1 MFKKRYGKRAFKKKF
16 TRKFPVRKRT
26 FNKTK
31 YGNRRFS
38 KPTFKQTIKYGK
50 LEDMIRNKVVV
61 RKFEFE
67 KNYKAFAEGNAQV
80 NLAIKQLLDTK
91 EIKFFISEYTEFSLT
106 SIVIQYVCINLLLA
120 ASHIDYQSSELNE
133 KDTYDKTPA
142 HLLKF
147 KKIITA
153 GPNPV
158 KFTQKFVL
166 SATHKYNRTSP
177 WVDVRTFL
185 STSNEQ
191 LDFSTLLPELPFTT
205 AEVLSTSNVSR
216 LHTRITFTVSCRN
229 YKTDK
234 VGFTGMAGNRAEGL
248 VNMATGKKDYVDK
261 EDTATLITEQ
271 YLNPDKMI
279 KKENRMQ
286 DETPIRLH

>member
-16 TRKFPVRKRT
+16 TRKFPARKRT

-38 KPTFKQTIKYGK
+38 KPTYKQTIKYGK

-61 RKFEFE
+61 RKFDFE
-67 KNYKAFAEGNAQV
+67 KNYNQFVEGNAQV
-80 NLAIKQLLDTK
+80 NLSIKRLLDSK

-106 SIVIQYVCINLLLA
+106 SIVIQYVCVNLIMA
-120 ASHIDYQSSELNE
+120 ASHIDYQSNE
-133 KDTYDKTPA
+133 MVDDKMFDKIPS
-142 HLLKF
+142 HLLTF
-147 KKIITA
+147 KKIVTA

-205 AEVLSTSNVSR
+205 AERLSISNTSR
-216 LHTRITFTVSCRN
+216 LHARVIFTVSCRN

-248 VNMATGKKDYVDK
+248 VNMATGKKDYVDEK
-261 EDTATLITEQ
+261 DTDTLISEQ
-271 YLNPDKMI
+271 YLNPDKVG
-279 KKENRMQ
+279 KSTPRMQ
-286 DETPIRLH
+286 IETPIRP

>member
-16 TRKFPVRKRT
+16 TRKFPARKRT

-61 RKFEFE
+61 RKFDHMKTIKEE
-67 KNYKAFAEGNAQV
+67 AE
-80 NLAIKQLLDTK
+80 LKKPIDFDIKGSLDSRD
-91 EIKFFISEYTEFSLT
+91 IKFFISEYTEFSLT
-106 SIVIQYVCINLLLA
+106 SIVVQYVCVNLVMTTG
-120 ASHIDYQSSELNE
+120 HIDFESYGVIDDQAFN
-133 KDTYDKTPA
+133 KTA
-142 HLLKF
+142 KHLLKF
-147 KKIITA
+147 GKVITA

-177 WVDVRTFL
+177 WVDVKTFL
-185 STSNEQ
+185 TSPSGGI
-191 LDFSTLLPELPFTT
+191 DFSTLLPELPYATVERLSSSTT
-205 AEVLSTSNVSR
+205 SYLGLKVSY
-216 LHTRITFTVSCRN
+216 TISCRN

-234 VGFTGMAGNRAEGL
+234 VGFTGMAGNRAEGF
-248 VNMATGKKDYVDK
+248 VNVAMAKKDYINK
-261 EDTATLITEQ
+261 SEAGSLLKEQ

-279 KKENRMQ
+279 SAGHSMEI
-286 DETPIRLH
+286 ETPVRP

>member
-16 TRKFPVRKRT
+16 TRKFPARKRT

-61 RKFEFE
+61 KKFDFE
-67 KNYKAFAEGNAQV
+67 RIFTTFLPGNKKA
-80 NLAIKQLLDTK
+80 NLAIKELLDSK
-91 EIKFFISEYTEFSLT
+91 EIKYFISEYTEFSLT
-106 SIVIQYVCINLLLA
+106 SIVIHYVCVNLVL
-120 ASHIDYQSSELNE
+120 STGHVDYQSNE
-133 KDTYDKTPA
+133 KIDDKA
-142 HLLKF
+142 FNGSAKDLVKF
-147 KKIITA
+147 KKVITA

-158 KFTQKFVL
+158 KFNQKFVL

-185 STSNEQ
+185 STSNEH
-191 LDFSTLLPELPFTT
+191 LDVTTLLPEVPYTT
-205 AEVLSTSNVSR
+205 SEVLSTSNASR
-216 LHTRITFTVSCRN
+216 LHARITFTISCRN

-234 VGFTGMAGNRAEGL
+234 VGFTGLAGNRAEGL
-248 VNMATGKKDYVDK
+248 VNMAMGKKDYVDGK
-261 EDTATLITEQ
+261 DTDTLISEQ
-271 YLNPDKMI
+271 YLNPDKMRSA
-279 KKENRMQ
+279 EQTMQ
-286 DETPIRLH
+286 IETPIRLH